1 MTKKTDAFPNKLIDD
16 LDADSKSYH
25 GQIAFYKSHQI
36 VSDTL
41 PVALMHIYLQQL
53 ILV

>member
-1 MTKKTDAFPNKLIDD
+1 MPFQTSLLMIWMRIP
-16 LDADSKSYH
+16 KSYH